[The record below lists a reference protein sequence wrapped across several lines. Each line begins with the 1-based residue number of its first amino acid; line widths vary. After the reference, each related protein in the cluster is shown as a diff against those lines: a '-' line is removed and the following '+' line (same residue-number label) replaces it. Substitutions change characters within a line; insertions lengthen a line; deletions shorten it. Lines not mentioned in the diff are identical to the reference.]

1 MTIAAGAGLRV
12 QASFPATSF
21 GGMMLVQHVMPVLE
35 PFFVEAARVEGGRWV
50 WVVELPEGIGVGA
63 KVLGYDVQL
72 RAERGHLVVVL
83 PRAVAAVVAVQA
95 RGLGVP
101 VEVRAD
107 PAGTAVV
114 VPTGGVEVVV
124 PMVGMLVLRSS

>member
-50 WVVELPEGIGVGA
+50 WVVELPDGVGVGA

-72 RAERGHLVVVL
+72 RADAGHLVVVL
-83 PRAVAAVVAVQA
+83 PRGVAAGVAVQA
-95 RGLGVP
+95 RGRGVP
-101 VEVRAD
+101 VAVRAD
-107 PAGTAVV
+107 PAGGAIVL
-114 VPTGGVEVVV
+114 PAGGIEVVV
-124 PMVGMLVLRSS
+124 PMVGVLTLRSA